1 MQERIEPVMY
11 AESKKYLLD
20 KLKAAGLKSN
30 PYTTQKSLE
39 KSNESHIGAVLF
51 ERETYARNGSKTRYR
66 DQQGAQH
73 KRRKV
78 FDRALSFA
86 VIIGDYTDDAVEAI
100 FEAFVGNL
108 DSGIYVDGNFVAI
121 EVEDADWVDKDD
133 SILKAQ
139 VAVRV
144 SITFQGGIY
153 RDTDFAPLSE
163 VEVVAVERE
172 TGKEPANGN

>member
-1 MQERIEPVMY
+1 MY

-78 FDRALSFA
+78 FDRLCTA
-86 VIIGDYTDDAVEAI
+86 E
-100 FEAFVGNL
+100 
-108 DSGIYVDGNFVAI
+108 
-121 EVEDADWVDKDD
+121 
-133 SILKAQ
+133 
-139 VAVRV
+139 
-144 SITFQGGIY
+144 QGRGC
-153 RDTDFAPLSE
+153 
-163 VEVVAVERE
+163 
-172 TGKEPANGN
+172 GG